1 MKLPQGEI
9 KLTLHLCNLALIAIY
24 LDRRWQL
31 WKVLEFRPRKGQNSD
46 GENNFTTPNYP
57 NLIDNEEF

>member
-31 WKVLEFRPRKGQNSD
+31 WKVLEFRPRKGQNAD
-46 GENNFTTPNYP
+46 GENNFTTLNC
-57 NLIDNEEF
+57 